1 MGCACRSPPIL
12 FGMKSKTEGNTLE
25 FPLSARVSLLER
37 NLKNG
42 ILFRLLPLKHSAVP
56 PFSLEALMCKETIHN
71 HLDSAILLI
80 KYHPILWENHQVQAV
95 YLLPNVKKLRFELF
109 FCLLVFFYLFFNWL
123 HSRNFFILN
132 VHFLLAKYI
141 RSVLSLLC
149 SSIISLFNIE

>member
-1 MGCACRSPPIL
+1 MTSKQFFLNPTLSFKFTTFIPPQQSQLQYKPTERNYVELTPSFPLFNILLSLTTHPSLLPIKLHQAFSMGCACRSPPIL

-80 KYHPILWENHQVQAV
+80 KYHPIL
-95 YLLPNVKKLRFELF
+95 
-109 FCLLVFFYLFFNWL
+109 
-123 HSRNFFILN
+123 
-132 VHFLLAKYI
+132 
-141 RSVLSLLC
+141 
-149 SSIISLFNIE
+149 